1 MEPQDA
7 LFQLAKQGDN
17 DDLTEL
23 LGGSYKVEVSACDSL
38 GNTALHY
45 AASSDHAKSVSILIA
60 KGALVDARNKQK
72 ETPLHRAAAR
82 GSFRSAK
89 FLISKG
95 ADLEAKD
102 TEGNFPR
109 SLAQGQELC
118 DLLTPGVDIKWD
130 DAQPGSDDDST

>member
-17 DDLTEL
+17 EDLTEL
-23 LGGSYKVEVSACDSL
+23 LGGSYKVNVSAADSQ

-45 AASSDHAKSVSILIA
+45 AAAADHAKSVSILIA
-60 KGALVDARNKQK
+60 KGATVDARNKQN

-89 FLISKG
+89 FLVSKG
-95 ADLEAKD
+95 ASLEAKD
-102 TEGNFPR
+102 NEGNMPR
-109 SLAQGQELC
+109 SLAQNQELR
-118 DLLTPGVDIKWD
+118 DLLTPGVEIKWD
-130 DAQPGSDDDST
+130 DAQAGSDDDST